1 VIREPSCRIVQV
13 NAVPAE
19 YGEEFLGWLRA
30 ATESA
35 WSEMDDWSLEDFRA
49 AGLIGARWQRGTR
62 WTGGLTDLEI
72 DTIERHF
79 ELQFPPDHRL
89 FLQILH
95 STRPWQ
101 RGAHYGNGRD
111 LGECSRSGFYDWRYD
126 EAEIRRSL
134 DDAMGGVVSA
144 LDRDDGYWSP
154 RWGARPVGT
163 SERRAAI
170 ERLVS
175 AAPKLIPIFGH
186 RFVVPTDPPAVLSMV
201 GTDIIVYGANLRDYL
216 LAELRDVLDLE
227 PDWQPHTEKPPITF
241 WDDLIHQV

>member
-1 VIREPSCRIVQV
+1 MITEGIVHV
-13 NAVPAE
+13 NAVVPTE
-19 YGEEFLGWLRA
+19 HGDRFLVWLRA
-30 ATESA
+30 ATESV
-35 WSEMDDWSLEDFRA
+35 WSDTDDWSLEDFRA

-62 WTGGLTDLEI
+62 WTGGLTHDEI

-95 STRPWQ
+95 STTPWQ

-111 LGECSRSGFYDWRYD
+111 LGIFERPGFYDWRYE
-126 EAEIRRSL
+126 EAEIRRARDKAL
-134 DDAMGGVVSA
+134 DGVVSA
-144 LDRDDGYWSP
+144 LDIEDGYWSP
-154 RWGARPVGT
+154 RWGARPVGAD
-163 SERRAAI
+163 ERRAAI

-175 AAPKLIPIFGH
+175 AAPTLIPIFGH

-216 LAELRDVLDLE
+216 LAELRDVLDLGSS
-227 PDWQPHTEKPPITF
+227 WQPQRQTTPIPF
-241 WDDLIHQV
+241 WDDLI